1 MMQFPHQKYPDRLW
15 KCIVWQVLTLKLS
28 QLILREPVLK
38 LRLLGFPL
46 EKFSKGVTTFQR
58 FFRKRIPMED
68 VKFKATVSQGLKERL
83 LQQCYSVLRQMKR
96 QTIIRSGGD
105 FMTWNLELQL
115 GCVAPAEWF
124 GVMNKIEIND
134 LPPHPLVL

>member
-1 MMQFPHQKYPDRLW
+1 MQFPHQKYPDRLW
-15 KCIVWQVLTLKLS
+15 ICLVWQLLTLKLS

-46 EKFSKGVTTFQR
+46 GKLSKGVTTFER

-83 LQQCYSVLRQMKR
+83 LQQWLSVLR

-105 FMTWNLELQL
+105 FMTWNLELKL

-124 GVMNKIEIND
+124 GVMNKIEANN
-134 LPPHPLVL
+134 LLPHPLVL